1 MANNIKINGIQPSQ
15 LPTEDSPAG
24 FEAIGYK
31 SGRTSKVS
39 LDTLATK
46 AELQDT
52 VVGTN
57 LLGSKANVATIKSE
71 VTTPSKGDTYKATDT
86 GNYWK
91 YNDVISETNPYD
103 PNKWVDIGAVIPS
116 DVMLNGGST
125 KTGAQI
131 INDTA
136 NRTVSGANTPKALI
150 FRNGGNRPETGEF
163 YFSPTVLT
171 NWEKL
176 PILTKSFSASVK
188 SGYQFAVIYFSE
200 SGSRLSNT
208 PFSVSKVDEIFPVNA
223 TRFCVVIRR
232 ENTQIINAYDT
243 HGFVSEGLYSLNS
256 DRIITESDIQ
266 VNTFANSDEIKLT
279 TKTGSTV
286 DLSQYKKSNT
296 YISVDEATGLVYS
309 ISNAKTVDTYVIPVN
324 EGDTVYLTTASST
337 RIPQA
342 ILLRGE
348 AITVENIIYPLI
360 AATDQINPLILD
372 NVELT
377 IPIGSGATHLYVMG
391 RNSNHAAYIPAYK
404 LRIDKPNTGN
414 IARTYTAEYIDK
426 LVSGIGKDLDITQ
439 TLGLSFNNRNGQ
451 STSFPNNER
460 LLIRFAASKTVKIWV
475 KDGYE
480 FLVGR
485 WDSVGN
491 FLFADLGFSYRN
503 QHMILPKFDG
513 VYNVILRRT
522 DLQPMQEVEISN
534 LVFESDNTLN
544 FDWWEVPAQP
554 NDFELLQINATDF
567 LAQYYDIYLQDEQRD
582 YTKIDES
589 DVNGW
594 LPYTFVK
601 NSLGKEYS
609 GQYDIYEYVFTPK
622 RYNRTIMLSA
632 LMHGQEIVGGFSLMR
647 FFHYL
652 FNDRGV
658 HPIFDYIY
666 NNVRIISIPVVN
678 PYGFSQWPRQ
688 FGTANG
694 SININ
699 WNFDEHGSW
708 HYNTANP
715 SSVWEKKGSAPWSE
729 IETRILRDWL
739 NKYKS
744 DAMFWI
750 DMHTGAGWDQDVWA
764 YYVDTDGWLKPRM
777 IEASAW
783 LSKTLYS
790 EVGGTLKNL
799 IQDRWT
805 SEKLHYAYR
814 MLGIPCMTIEHVP
827 GRYGGYEG
835 GSRDL
840 QVYLRALS
848 NYIISF
854 LNNKPYGNT
863 TEDLELLKNEVSKLK
878 RYEHEPVIWDESGE
892 KYRLRV
898 SSNTGNIVSQ
908 KINGVLYNNDIPE
921 GISVPGDYIHLSISQ
936 ADYNSL
942 AVKDP
947 NTIYYVY

>member
-1 MANNIKINGIQPSQ
+1 MSQ
-15 LPTEDSPAG
+15 D
-24 FEAIGYK
+24 
-31 SGRTSKVS
+31 
-39 LDTLATK
+39 
-46 AELQDT
+46 LQDISNLIRNETEEGGNTKERIASAFDT
-52 VVGTN
+52 VN
-57 LLGSKANVATIKSE
+57 
-71 VTTPSKGDTYKATDT
+71 TD
-86 GNYWK
+86 K
-91 YNDVISETNPYD
+91 LDS
-103 PNKWVDIGAVIPS
+103 
-116 DVMLNGGST
+116 GGST
-125 KTGAQI
+125 KTGQQI

-223 TRFCVVIRR
+223 ARFCVVIRR

-279 TKTGSTV
+279 TRTGSTV
-286 DLSQYKKSNT
+286 DLSQFQKQNT
-296 YISVDEATGLVYS
+296 YISVDAATGLAYN
-309 ISNAKTVDTYVIPVN
+309 ISNANTVDSYVIPVN
-324 EGDTVYLTTASST
+324 EGDTVYLTTVNGKRA
-337 RIPQA
+337 PQA
-342 ILLRGE
+342 VLLMGE
-348 AITVENIIYPLI
+348 AIIVENIIYPLI
-360 AATDQINPLILD
+360 AASDQINPLIFD

-377 IPIGSGATHLYVMG
+377 IPIGSGATHLYIMG
-391 RNSNHAAYIPAYK
+391 RNANHAAYIPAYK

-439 TLGLSFNNRNGQ
+439 TLGLSFDNRNGQ

-460 LLIRFAASKTVKIWV
+460 LLIEFAASKTVKIWV

-503 QHMILPKFDG
+503 QYMTLPKFDG
-513 VYNVILRRT
+513 VYKVVLRRT
-522 DLQPMQEVEISN
+522 DLQAMQNEEISN
-534 LVFESDNTLN
+534 FVIESDNTLN

-666 NNVRIISIPVVN
+666 NNVRIISIPIVN

-708 HYNTANP
+708 HHNTANP

-729 IETRILRDWL
+729 VETRILRDWL

-863 TEDLELLKNEVSKLK
+863 TEDLEMLKNEVSKLK

-921 GISVPGDYIHLSISQ
+921 GTSVPGDYIHLSISQ